1 MTSVNSNNLRSSQNI
16 IEGAELHGGL
26 DDSANRVADLL
37 NKSLNGGCLE
47 AMRSDEVRM
56 SRGETEQKG
65 SGEDADGNG
74 EEYEGWSEED
84 RN

>member
-16 IEGAELHGGL
+16 IEGAELHGL

-56 SRGETEQKG
+56 SRGETE
-65 SGEDADGNG
+65 
-74 EEYEGWSEED
+74 
-84 RN
+84 

>member
-16 IEGAELHGGL
+16 VEGAHGL

-47 AMRSDEVRM
+47 AMTSDEVRM

-65 SGEDADGNG
+65 GGEDAYGGG

-84 RN
+84 RRN